1 MSGLP
6 EPLSRLIGELRRLPG
21 IGEKSAQR
29 IAFHLLQGGRER
41 AEALGAAASTLHDR
55 VSRCR
60 VCGNFTDAQPCAYCR
75 NQSRDDAVL
84 CVVDDPADIAAVEKA
99 KIFNGRYHVLG
110 GIAFPPQGDPEE
122 ERSLA
127 SLLQRVRDGHFEEVI
142 VATNPTH
149 DGEAAAAWLA
159 HLLKPQG
166 IRVTRIGIGIPMG
179 SELVYTDETTMAEAL
194 HHRNAL

>member
-1 MSGLP
+1 MSDLP
-6 EPLSRLIGELRRLPG
+6 EPLSRLIGELKRLPG

-29 IAFHLLQGGRER
+29 IAFYLLQGEQDR
-41 AEALGAAASTLHDR
+41 AVALGNAASTLHDQ

-60 VCGNFTDAQPCAYCR
+60 VCGNFTDKQPCGFCR
-75 NQSRDDAVL
+75 NPNRGDTVL
-84 CVVDDPADIAAVEKA
+84 CVVEDPADIAAVEKA

-110 GIAFPPQGDPEE
+110 AATFPPQGNPEE
-122 ERSLA
+122 ERQIA
-127 SLLQRVRDGHFEEVI
+127 SLLERVREGSFEEVI

-159 HLLKPQG
+159 HLLKPGG

-179 SELVYTDETTMAEAL
+179 SELVHTDETTMAEAL
-194 HHRNAL
+194 QHRSAL

>member
-6 EPLSRLIGELRRLPG
+6 EPLSRLIGELKRLPG

-29 IAFHLLQGGRER
+29 IAFHLLQGGRDR
-41 AEALGAAASTLHDR
+41 AAALGTAASTLHDQ

-60 VCGNFTDAQPCAYCR
+60 VCGNFTDAQPCGYCR
-75 NQSRDDAVL
+75 NPSRGDTML
-84 CVVDDPADIAAVEKA
+84 CVVEDPADIAAIEKA

-110 GIAFPPQGDPEE
+110 GVTFPPQGEPEE

-127 SLLQRVRDGHFEEVI
+127 SLLQRIREGRFEEVI

-159 HLLKPQG
+159 HLLKPHG
-166 IRVTRIGIGIPMG
+166 VRVTRIGIGIPMG
-179 SELVYTDETTMAEAL
+179 SELVHTDETTMAEAL
-194 HHRNAL
+194 QHRSTL